1 MNPVVRLGFQIS
13 ILTLYIYISMKKVK
27 RSWVCKA

>member
-13 ILTLYIYISMKKVK
+13 ILTLYIYINEKGKT
-27 RSWVCKA
+27 